1 MQRINT
7 EQHNEIERIEDSK
20 GYNQKIESLLNE
32 LAVSNQKNK
41 EYEKCYTIWFLAY
54 ELSSDLNGMNSEET
68 GDTLCKMA
76 IISRELKK
84 SEEYFKFSKLFTS

>member
-41 EYEKCYTIWFLAY
+41 EYEQSKEII
-54 ELSSDLNGMNSEET
+54 EEW
-68 GDTLCKMA
+68 KKVNN
-76 IISRELKK
+76 IQIS
-84 SEEYFKFSKLFTS
+84 

>member
-41 EYEKCYTIWFLAY
+41 EYEKQ
-54 ELSSDLNGMNSEET
+54 LN
-68 GDTLCKMA
+68 
-76 IISRELKK
+76 
-84 SEEYFKFSKLFTS
+84 